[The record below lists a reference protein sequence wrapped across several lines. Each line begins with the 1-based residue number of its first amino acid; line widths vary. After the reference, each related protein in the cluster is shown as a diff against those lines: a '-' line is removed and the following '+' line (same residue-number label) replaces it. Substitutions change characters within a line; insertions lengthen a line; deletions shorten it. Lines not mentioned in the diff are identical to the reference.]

1 MSKSGPS
8 GMAQR
13 SLNSASTRLDDHMF
27 HGINMQ
33 QAALLLVQVMKEEK
47 HRFEPEGINSHLW
60 IRNEARRPDR
70 QGEVMDR

>member
-1 MSKSGPS
+1 
-8 GMAQR
+8 
-13 SLNSASTRLDDHMF
+13 
-27 HGINMQ
+27 MQ